1 MDALYTLLQAA
12 VLIFLAVWLVII
24 TAVCS
29 ALFVAACWDIVRGRL
44 PLQPPAP
51 RPVRRHRPRSHDELG
66 EYRARRHHPS
76 TTGRAG

>member
-29 ALFVAACWDIVRGRL
+29 ILFVAACWDLVEQRL
-44 PLQPPAP
+44 
-51 RPVRRHRPRSHDELG
+51 RRRRHADELG

-76 TTGRAG
+76 TNGRAG